1 MDFNLIIYLHFN
13 SGYYLKHILLIL
25 FALLLLP
32 INQTWAFTLTPKE
45 QNGLWGYVDEKGKW
59 KIKPHYHQAGEF
71 NSGLACVMN
80 YFNHNASIV
89 KLYGYIDEQGK
100 VKIPQVYNYAS
111 DFNNGLAVVG
121 KWKGTLTIR
130 QSKHSINGLKNDLA
144 EMQVIDVAGNVSKIT
159 EAPNYVDITS
169 SHEVIMFR
177 LSDGVLRSVVMPR
190 TELSSMI
197 KSKRIVKISYTNEY
211 EVEVDQ
217 KHELTS
223 FGLTRD
229 IITAIKSA
237 NSIDAQYFKW
247 SPNGTEIIFCP
258 SDESLSKVIYKTY
271 QPDRGNIVSAADTL
285 GMWGFKNI
293 VGNWIVPAYFDY
305 VEKTPSD
312 NYWFTH
318 GYKGWGIVDSIGNI
332 VILPQFDEI
341 RPINRFAYNSAKDKH
356 EYDTNEY
363 SAFQV
368 KRNNLWGII
377 NVKGRILVPPK
388 FDEIKSLPY
397 DSYDNLIPFY
407 LTDSAGKQ
415 GLLNTYFE
423 ELIPPR
429 KGHVQKY
436 NRRLNLV
443 RYSDGDIITY
453 CDTLGN
459 NLISSKSIKT
469 VRDSNRFIFKNNENW
484 GISDRNGHII
494 VPDTCVDI
502 EEVPGIYY
510 VIVNKN
516 NMHEAINYDGEK
528 IFPNTVFKIDHLS
541 HRQLLVV
548 QLKEDSQHLTFYKP
562 TGEQLKYYNGDPIY
576 GLKNQGSGYYHF
588 GEYESIQTPKG
599 YVLVHPIKGTVFGN
613 KVYYQ
618 IVSRKD
624 KSNSTMALYYN
635 DKGETMMDIV
645 NYNNGQIIYS
655 GYYDGRE

>member
-1 MDFNLIIYLHFN
+1 MSPANCFFRIIVLLFSGLLFFNDAI
-13 SGYYLKHILLIL
+13 
-25 FALLLLP
+25 
-32 INQTWAFTLTPKE
+32 AFSLTPKE

-59 KIKPHYHQAGEF
+59 KIKPQYHQAGEF

-144 EMQVIDVAGNVSKIT
+144 EMQVIDVAGNVSKVT

-190 TELSSMI
+190 AELSSMI

-223 FGLTRD
+223 SGLTGD

-237 NSIDAQYFKW
+237 NSIDTQLFKW
-247 SPNGTEIIFCP
+247 RSNGTEIVFCP
-258 SDESLSKVIYKTY
+258 SDESLPRVLYKTY
-271 QPDRGNIVSAADTL
+271 HPSRVNLVSAADTL
-285 GMWGFKNI
+285 GMFGFKNTA
-293 VGNWIVPAYFDY
+293 GNWIVPASFDY

-318 GYKGWGIVDSIGNI
+318 GYKGWGVVDSIGNI
-332 VILPQFDEI
+332 VIEPQFDEI
-341 RPINRFAYNSAKDKH
+341 RPVNRFVYNSTKGNY
-356 EYDTNEY
+356 ENDTHSY
-363 SAFQV
+363 SAFQI
-368 KRNNLWGII
+368 KQNNLWGII
-377 NVKGRILVPPK
+377 NLKGELLLPQK
-388 FDEIKSLPY
+388 FDDIRSL
-397 DSYDNLIPFY
+397 SYDIYNDSIPFY
-407 LTDSAGKQ
+407 LSIKDGKR

-429 KGHVQKY
+429 EGIMEEY

-443 RYSDGDIITY
+443 RYSHDGLITY

-459 NLISSKSIKT
+459 NIISGKAFKP
-469 VRDSNRFIFKNNENW
+469 VHDPNRFLFKKNDKW
-484 GISDRNGHII
+484 GISDRNGHVI

-502 EEVPGIYY
+502 RETPYIYY
-510 VIVNKN
+510 VIVNRN
-516 NMHEAINYDGEK
+516 NTHEAINRNGER
-528 IFPNTVFKIDHLS
+528 ILPNPVFKITQHLL
-541 HRQLLVV
+541 QGLLEV
-548 QLKEDSQHLTFYKP
+548 QLKPDSQFLTYYKS
-562 TGEQLKYYNGDPIY
+562 TGEQLKYKSGKPIL
-576 GLKNQGSGYYHF
+576 GLLDQKVGRYCI
-588 GEYESIQTPKG
+588 GEYESILTPNG
-599 YVLVHPIKGTVFGN
+599 YVYVHPIKGDVFED
-613 KVYYQ
+613 KAYYQ
-618 IVSRKD
+618 IVSIKND
-624 KSNSTMALYYN
+624 ANKVMALFYN
-635 DKGETMMDIV
+635 DKGETMMDII
-645 NYNNGQIIYS
+645 NYNNGRITYS